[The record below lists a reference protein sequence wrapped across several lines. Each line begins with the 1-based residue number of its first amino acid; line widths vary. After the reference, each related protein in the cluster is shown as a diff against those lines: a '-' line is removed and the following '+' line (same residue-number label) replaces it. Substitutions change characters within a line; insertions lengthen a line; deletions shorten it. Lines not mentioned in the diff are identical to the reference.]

1 MYDGKGGDLKP
12 LLYVAIAGSIILTL
26 IIVFLVLAMWT
37 AFFSV
42 IGFLIVVSLFSY
54 FTSFMERK
62 KIERQ
67 FKQKKQ

>member
-12 LLYVAIAGSIILTL
+12 LLYVAIAGAVIITL
-26 IIVFLVLAMWT
+26 IIVFIVLAMWT
-37 AFFSV
+37 ALFSV

-62 KIERQ
+62 KIERL

>member
-12 LLYVAIAGSIILTL
+12 LLYVAIAGAVIITL
-26 IIVFLVLAMWT
+26 IIVFIVLAMWT
-37 AFFSV
+37 ALFSV

-54 FTSFMERK
+54 FTSLMERK